1 MNKYRTLTGSAEIQ
15 KVEVV
20 RETKTMVF
28 FHSTIGKSLRGE
40 KKRTEYS
47 QYHDTWDLAKKWLI
61 AKSEYERD
69 NALGVL
75 RSAEEFYR
83 DARALTKEVE

>member
-1 MNKYRTLTGSAEIQ
+1 MNKYKTTFGCAEIQ

-28 FHSTIGKSLRGE
+28 FNSTIGRSLRGE
-40 KKRTEYS
+40 KKRTEFS

-61 AKSEYERD
+61 TKSEYDRD
-69 NALGVL
+69 NALEVL
-75 RSAEEFYR
+75 RCTEKFYN
-83 DARALTKEVE
+83 DARALVEEVE